1 MAEKKSALIPLFRY
15 EIAPCQPKPAA
26 PTVSGKQL
34 AALVQPRQGTSLD
47 TFAEMIAAEVAIR
60 VEKKLAARLRNTPA
74 PVQPA
79 LLTVKDAASY
89 LGRTEQAIQHLIASK
104 ELPVVR
110 AGRRVHLHRSDLDLW
125 IEKNKY

>member
-1 MAEKKSALIPLFRY
+1 MAEKKSALIPIFRY
-15 EIAPCQPKPAA
+15 EIVPCKPNPAA
-26 PTVSGKQL
+26 TTVSGKQL
-34 AALVQPRQGTSLD
+34 ASLVQPRKGTSLD

-60 VEKKLAARLRNTPA
+60 VEKKLADHFRDTPA
-74 PVQPA
+74 PIQPA
-79 LLTVKDAASY
+79 LMAVKDAAVY

-110 AGRRVHLHRSDLDLW
+110 AGRRVHLHRSDLDAW